1 MKTKTEV
8 PEIVRA
14 AEALEAQLVELES
27 RSRSARKIEL
37 DSERSIQRAA
47 RELNE
52 ALAAPEGM
60 ANGLRDLAQAMER
73 MQARQQ
79 AALEPLSEFA
89 TRVQARLAQLEA
101 HMQAFA
107 ELGQAASRLSALL
120 KTGPAGGAALIRDA
134 NAQLSSIADGAR
146 ALFDASR
153 NDGFPEVAREAE
165 ALKQRVTALRKRLDQ
180 PN

>member
-1 MKTKTEV
+1 MKTKPEV

-14 AEALEAQLVELES
+14 AEALEAQLTELES
-27 RSRSARKIEL
+27 RSRAARKIEL
-37 DSERSIQRAA
+37 DSEKNIQRAA

-52 ALAAPEGM
+52 ALAAPEGL

-73 MQARQQ
+73 MQGRQQ

-89 TRVQARLAQLEA
+89 SQIQARLARLEE

-120 KTGPAGGAALIRDA
+120 KAGPEGGTALIRDA
-134 NAQLSSIADGAR
+134 NAQLSSIAQGAGS
-146 ALFDASR
+146 LFDAAR
-153 NDGFPEVAREAE
+153 ADGFPEVAREAE
-165 ALKQRVTALRKRLDQ
+165 ALKQRVNALRKRLDQ

>member
-1 MKTKTEV
+1 MKTKPED

-14 AEALEAQLVELES
+14 AEALETQLAELES
-27 RSRSARKIEL
+27 RSRAARKIEL
-37 DSERSIQRAA
+37 DSEKNIQRAA

-52 ALAAPEGM
+52 ALAAPEGL
-60 ANGLRDLAQAMER
+60 ANGLRDLALAMER

-89 TRVQARLAQLEA
+89 TRIQARLAQLEG

-134 NAQLSSIADGAR
+134 NAQLSAIAEGAR
-146 ALFDASR
+146 TLFDAAR
-153 NDGFPEVAREAE
+153 ADGFPEVAREAE